1 MIELKFNYRYNLF
14 MHTPN
19 RPKLSSQAKTILVL
33 LVLAAFIYL
42 MRQFNEVIG
51 PIVLAIILAYI
62 LYPLA
67 NRIEKWLK
75 LPRALAVLIVY
86 FLLLLF
92 VGGVLTIVIPILVN
106 RVAGTELNL
115 DELQRQI
122 SSLIGGEFTI
132 FDFTINGQ
140 EILTRVVD
148 TLQQIL
154 EPVVGHTLD
163 LVTGIVSSLVW
174 VIFILIIS
182 FYLVKD
188 GEQLG
193 ERFGQLVPPG
203 FRTDYNDLRL
213 KIGTIWSSFFRG
225 QLLLSILVMVI
236 LTAIGYTIGL
246 PYALPMGIL
255 GGLLEVFPSIGH
267 GIWLVLASL
276 LALIRGSLWIPIPN
290 WAFMLIVIG
299 VHVLF
304 TQTDLNYLIPRI
316 IGRSVHLTPLV
327 VILGI
332 VAGAALAGVLGVVL
346 AAPTIATLRVLGRY
360 LYTLVFEIEPFTEAQ
375 TIESLPPPD
384 LHWWRKYRNRFP
396 QRKKGA

>member
-1 MIELKFNYRYNLF
+1 
-14 MHTPN
+14 MHTSN
-19 RPKLSSQAKTILVL
+19 RPKLSSQAKTIIVL
-33 LVLAAFIYL
+33 LVLAAFVVL
-42 MRQFNEVIG
+42 LRQFNEVIG

-62 LYPLA
+62 LYPFA
-67 NRIEKWLK
+67 NRIENWLK
-75 LPRALAVLIVY
+75 LPRALAVLVVY
-86 FLLLLF
+86 FLLLLL

-122 SSLIGGEFTI
+122 STLIGGQFTI
-132 FDFTINGQ
+132 FDFTIDGQ
-140 EILTRVVD
+140 EILTRVMD

-188 GEQLG
+188 GKQMG
-193 ERFGQLVPPG
+193 ERFGRLVPLD
-203 FRTDYNDLRL
+203 FRTDYDDLRL
-213 KIGTIWSSFFRG
+213 EIGTIWSSFFRG
-225 QLLLSILVMVI
+225 QLLLSLIVMVI
-236 LTAIGYTIGL
+236 LTTIGYIIGL

-255 GGLLEVFPSIGH
+255 GGLLEFFPSIGH

-276 LALIRGSLWIPIPN
+276 LALIRGSVWIPIPH

-304 TQTDLNYLIPRI
+304 TQTDLNYLIPRV
-316 IGRSVHLTPLV
+316 IGRSVHLSPLV

-360 LYTLVFEIEPFTEAQ
+360 LYALVFETEPLTEVQ
-375 TIESLPPPD
+375 TIQPLPPPD

-396 QRKKGA
+396 QRKKES